1 MSQFWFDELNI
12 ITECGW
18 RLHSQYS
25 GYAGVNGR
33 GEIIDLTIAGTN
45 PTGER
50 RQMPVEPDDGELYG
64 DIVRSLRVDYAN
76 EILEAM
82 DDWHSSSAATRADQ
96 QRDAAI

>member
-1 MSQFWFDELNI
+1 MSQFSFDDLNI
-12 ITECGW
+12 ITESGW

-25 GYAGVNGR
+25 GHARVNGR
-33 GEIIDLTIAGTN
+33 GEIIDLTIAGTS

-50 RQMPVEPDDGELYG
+50 RQMPVEPDDGDLYG
-64 DIVRSLRVDYAN
+64 NIVRSLRVDYAD

-82 DDWHSSSAATRADQ
+82 DDWQYASAATRADQ

>member
-12 ITECGW
+12 ITESGW

-25 GYAGVNGR
+25 GHARVNGR
-33 GEIIDLTIAGTN
+33 GEIIDLTLAGTN
-45 PTGER
+45 LAGER
-50 RQMPVEPDDGELYG
+50 REMRVESDDGAYG
-64 DIVRSLRVDYAN
+64 DIVRALRVDYAN

>member
-12 ITECGW
+12 ITESGW
-18 RLHSQYS
+18 RLDSQYS

-64 DIVRSLRVDYAN
+64 DIVRALRVDYAN